1 MKKILLIIVAVAL
14 MAVDMVSA
22 QSRTSYFMEGSY
34 FRTELNPA
42 LVPTRGYLALPAMSG
57 VGLNMSTNFLSVD
70 NFIYQNGD
78 EYVTALHGSVSPD
91 DFLGN
96 IPNVSKMAL
105 DMRLNILGVGFYKNR
120 TFWSFGFEVRG
131 SQSMALSKDLFT
143 ALKTLGN
150 GTYELGNTALSA
162 DVHLDAYLGASFP
175 VCDWASVGV
184 KAKFLVGL
192 MNVGAQF
199 DSLYA
204 NVGEDSITGTLRGHW
219 RANGVVTEN
228 ARINADGSYTMPA
241 GDIST
246 LLNNVKS
253 FGAAIDLGA
262 EFRLVDDHLRISA
275 AITDLGFI
283 RWAPATHIGGELAG
297 DFYFNGFDI
306 ESGKADADANFD
318 NGVLGLDS
326 YPGYTTM
333 LNYSV
338 NVGVEYNILNNHI
351 AFGVLSHTKFCNTM
365 TYSELT
371 ASVNFR
377 ATNWLTATVSHT
389 FLGGNKPG
397 IFGAA
402 INIHPAAI
410 NIYLGVDF
418 IDTHYVKVT
427 DVDALPSGSIY
438 IPHYA
443 SSLNAYFGFGFNFGR
458 PKFLKCNAK

>member
-57 VGLNMSTNFLSVD
+57 VGLNLSTNFLSVD

-143 ALKTLGN
+143 VLKTLGN

-241 GDIST
+241 DIIST
-246 LLNNVKS
+246 ALNNVKS

-262 EFRLVDDHLRISA
+262 EFRLIDDHLRISA

-283 RWAPATHIGGELAG
+283 KWAPETHIGGELAG

-427 DVDALPSGSIY
+427 DIDALPSGSIY

-458 PKFLKCNAK
+458 PKFLKYNAK

>member
-1 MKKILLIIVAVAL
+1 MKKILLIIVAAAL

-120 TFWSFGFEVRG
+120 TFWTFGFEMRG

-262 EFRLVDDHLRISA
+262 EFRLIDDHLRISA

-427 DVDALPSGSIY
+427 DVDALPSGSMY

-443 SSLNAYFGFGFNFGR
+443 SSTNVYFGFGFNFGR
-458 PKFLKCNAK
+458 PKFLKYNAK